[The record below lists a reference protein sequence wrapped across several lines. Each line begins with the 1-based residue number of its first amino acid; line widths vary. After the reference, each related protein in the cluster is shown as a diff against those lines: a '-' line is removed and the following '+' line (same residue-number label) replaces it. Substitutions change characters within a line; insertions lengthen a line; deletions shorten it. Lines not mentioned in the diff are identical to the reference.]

1 MGLGPPW
8 GAPLPPEVL
17 KIKCFL
23 SASCRRSCTHAAAWP
38 ATPSVPDPSGDGL
51 APGPAGT
58 HKTGG
63 WLVPQWVCW
72 RLGAWVGWRKGPAGT
87 SSSSTSAKS
96 CPGGGTSPGTSTG
109 WGHPAGEQLGRE
121 GPGGHQ
127 AEHEQRRP
135 RVSWAASGG
144 AWPAGRGRG
153 SATERPGAVQ
163 PGDETARGDLIH
175 VHRYL
180 QGGCREDRARLF
192 PVVSRGHGP
201 TLEHRRVP
209 LNIRKRF
216 SLGGCPSP
224 GTGCPGRWWSLH
236 PWRCSP
242 PSGHGPGPPAE
253 GGLHQTEPRGASSLS
268 SLLLSLP
275 QH

>member
-1 MGLGPPW
+1 M
-8 GAPLPPEVL
+8 
-17 KIKCFL
+17 
-23 SASCRRSCTHAAAWP
+23 
-38 ATPSVPDPSGDGL
+38 
-51 APGPAGT
+51 
-58 HKTGG
+58 
-63 WLVPQWVCW
+63 
-72 RLGAWVGWRKGPAGT
+72 GWRKGPAGT

-96 CPGGGTSPGTSTG
+96 CPGGGTSPGTGTG

-127 AEHEQRRP
+127 AEHEQRLP

-209 LNIRKRF
+209 LNIRKPLF
-216 SLGGCPSP
+216 
-224 GTGCPGRWWSLH
+224 PGRVPQPRHRLPREVVESPSLELLTTLWTRSWATGSGGFA
-236 PWRCSP
+236 PDGAQRCLQPQQSAPVSAPTLSRCLP
-242 PSGHGPGPPAE
+242 PRAGAAPGPGPRGGSEAPSPAQAPA
-253 GGLHQTEPRGASSLS
+253 HPW
-268 SLLLSLP
+268 P
-275 QH
+275 CP